1 MMINNISTLNIIQ
14 QSLELEKTNDM
25 IKCSISMGHALKMRE
40 LITEA
45 TNRVL
50 RQKIPLLYET
60 VKTGFSQYSANI
72 QLNEKYIPM
81 DRLARECGINVG
93 VADHELIQCLHQLRN
108 DSDDDDLWSLLPY
121 AYGAI
126 FTSKYWVADKKVS
139 DHFFG
144 LEIVFLFEILLKN
157 SFYLLF
163 IILKLF
169 REFNIYPAY
178 VQ

>member
-1 MMINNISTLNIIQ
+1 
-14 QSLELEKTNDM
+14 
-25 IKCSISMGHALKMRE
+25 MGHALKMRE

-93 VADHELIQCLHQLRN
+93 VADH
-108 DSDDDDLWSLLPY
+108 
-121 AYGAI
+121 
-126 FTSKYWVADKKVS
+126 
-139 DHFFG
+139 
-144 LEIVFLFEILLKN
+144 
-157 SFYLLF
+157 
-163 IILKLF
+163 
-169 REFNIYPAY
+169 
-178 VQ
+178 